1 MGKFCAITG
10 VYLGARLAKSTTNR
24 EYLIRKLMTG
34 ALVGFVVCLGL
45 MIFMMSSYPS
55 TRVKRHV
62 TSMVVIQ
69 VMISYILT
77 AMYFGYV
84 IVFVIMPGMA
94 EEPTDYIWGVCRV
107 WIHIFIV
114 IWTLLKI
121 AFYWVKSLC
130 GGEPYSVQNDSA

>member
-1 MGKFCAITG
+1 
-10 VYLGARLAKSTTNR
+10 
-24 EYLIRKLMTG
+24 
-34 ALVGFVVCLGL
+34 
-45 MIFMMSSYPS
+45 
-55 TRVKRHV
+55 
-62 TSMVVIQ
+62 MVVLQ

-121 AFYWVKSLC
+121 AFNWVKSLC
-130 GGEPYSVQNDSA
+130 M